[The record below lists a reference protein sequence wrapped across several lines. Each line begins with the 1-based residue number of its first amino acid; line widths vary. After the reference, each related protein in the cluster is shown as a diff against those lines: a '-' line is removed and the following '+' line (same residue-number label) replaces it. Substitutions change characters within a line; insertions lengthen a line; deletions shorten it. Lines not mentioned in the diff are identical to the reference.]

1 MKHPL
6 QSLLIVFAVG
16 LCGLCTWQWYGQ
28 MRQQTQLNALAQT
41 NYDQTV
47 AIQGYTNSINTMDH
61 EIAQLDAHLT
71 ELRDG
76 MNSNTAVIFRLR
88 KDNNRLTSLTDQYSN
103 AVAVLEGRVKQAD
116 DIIRR
121 QNESV
126 KNIVQERDE
135 YVNRLNQS
143 IKDRNAIVTQ
153 YNAAVRQIE
162 AMQTAQSQKQSTPAS
177 HGGQQ

>member
-6 QSLLIVFAVG
+6 QSLLIVFAIG

-28 MRQQTQLNALAQT
+28 MRQQNQLNALAQT

-47 AIQGYTNSINTMDH
+47 SIQGYTNSINTMDH
-61 EIAQLDAHLT
+61 EIAQLDARLT

-76 MNSNTAVIFRLR
+76 VKSNIAVIFALR

-103 AVAVLEGRVKQAD
+103 TVVVLAVRIKQAD

-121 QNESV
+121 QNENM

-153 YNAAVRQIE
+153 YNALVKQIE
-162 AMQTAQSQKQSTPAS
+162 ATQPKKQ
-177 HGGQQ
+177 